1 MLTDIQI
8 KNAKAEDKV
17 YYLPDFGGLRLAI
30 EPTGSKIWQH
40 RFRIY
45 INGKEKGR
53 IRNGGYYPTMSIKE
67 AREWSDN
74 NNELLSQ
81 GITPPK

>member
-30 EPTGSKIWQH
+30 EPTGSKI
-40 RFRIY
+40 
-45 INGKEKGR
+45 
-53 IRNGGYYPTMSIKE
+53 
-67 AREWSDN
+67 
-74 NNELLSQ
+74 
-81 GITPPK
+81 